1 MLAKLDAL
9 SNLTVPKLKAICVN
23 LDLPF
28 KAKDVK
34 TTLINKLKEAV
45 KECECH

>member
-1 MLAKLDAL
+1 MAMTPASLQNWMH
-9 SNLTVPKLKAICVN
+9 S

-45 KECECH
+45 KECECHK

>member
-1 MLAKLDAL
+1 M
-9 SNLTVPKLKAICVN
+9 N

-45 KECECH
+45 KKCEWHK